1 MISLDS
7 LPAPARQ
14 AWEGLQAE
22 NARLEQVIED
32 QIKLLQIQ
40 DEKIRLL
47 NLRLWGPKG
56 EKLSPAQTALL
67 LDEAGVTAA
76 EVQQEA
82 QRPQAEKENPLPKA
96 RAPRPNHPGR
106 EKLPAHLERREVVI
120 PCHPKDC
127 RCDQCGA
134 ERPIIGYETTE
145 ELVCEPANIYVRVT
159 RREKRGSHCLEEQ
172 GVATA
177 PAPAKIVPK
186 SKLSDEFIIEAL
198 AKKFQ
203 QHQPVYRQCAVLA
216 DNYNIELSRK
226 TVTDSI
232 LAAGELL
239 RAVVRAQARQLLGG
253 SYLQADETTVPVQTG
268 EKTGHNHKAYLWQ
281 FGRPGGPVVFDF
293 QMGRGR
299 EGPETFLRGFAGKLQ
314 CDGYRV
320 YDKLGEGIVYVA
332 CMAHIR
338 RGFVEASKLAPQN
351 PLPVE
356 ILGCIGQLYRVEEK
370 ARQAGQGPEQRRLL
384 RQEQSAPILAALKTR
399 LMEIRR
405 QIAPG
410 GKLAQACDYA
420 LNQWSRLEEY
430 LKDGRVEIDNN
441 WCEGGM
447 RPLVLGRKNWL
458 HIGSPEAGP
467 KVAAIASIVETCRR
481 LSIHLRAYLTD
492 VLPRLGDWPVSR
504 VAELTPAAWK
514 AAQKKT

>member
-7 LPAPARQ
+7 LPTEARQ
-14 AWEGLQAE
+14 AFQGLQAE
-22 NARLEQVIED
+22 NARLAGLPSEIARLEQVIAD
-32 QIKLLQIQ
+32 QSKLLQIQ

-67 LDEAGVTAA
+67 LDEASVTTA

-82 QRPQAEKENPLPKA
+82 RRPQPEKENPLPKA

-106 EKLPAHLERREVVI
+106 EKLPAHLERRQVII
-120 PCHPKDC
+120 PCHPQDC
-127 RCDQCGA
+127 RCEHCGA
-134 ERPIIGYETTE
+134 ERPIIGYESSE
-145 ELVCEPANIYVRVT
+145 ELVCEPATFYVRVT
-159 RREKRGSHCLEEQ
+159 KREKRGSHCLEEQ

-186 SKLSDEFIIEAL
+186 SKLSDQFIIQAL
-198 AKKFQ
+198 AQKFQ
-203 QHQPVYRQCAVLA
+203 QHLPVYRQCAVLA
-216 DNYNIELSRK
+216 DNHGIQLNRK

-239 RAVVRAQARQLLGG
+239 RAVVRAQAAGLLGG

-268 EKTGHNHKAYLWQ
+268 EKTGRNHKAYLWQ
-281 FGRPGGPVVFDF
+281 FGQPGGPVVFDF

-320 YDKLGEGIVYVA
+320 YDKLGPGIVYVA

-356 ILGCIGQLYRVEEK
+356 ILGCIGQLYRVEDQ
-370 ARQAGQGPEQRRLL
+370 ARQAGMGPDQRLLL

-399 LMEIRR
+399 LMEIRQ

-441 WCEGGM
+441 WC
-447 RPLVLGRKNWL
+447 N
-458 HIGSPEAGP
+458 
-467 KVAAIASIVETCRR
+467 AARGI
-481 LSIHLRAYLTD
+481 
-492 VLPRLGDWPVSR
+492 SR
-504 VAELTPAAWK
+504 VMPPPVLCRVAKRWRRNLRVVSGVWGHRRSA
-514 AAQKKT
+514 